1 MSKIVFALLAVNFTI
16 NASSQQ
22 VVDLEEKNPY
32 SYNGL
37 EYGYYISNESS
48 KEIKGEDFDRYE
60 LNLYVNNKS
69 GCLKLIPFRADLS
82 GNNGSNDE
90 VQIAEFNCLNATG
103 KRMTTKKGVVSAK
116 PWYSNVKIHDGDA
129 KDKFRMI
136 NAQVG
141 YAISN
146 GQTVFTKIIVI
157 VPKGESPKIN
167 CRIIDFP
174 ELQ

>member
-1 MSKIVFALLAVNFTI
+1 M
-16 NASSQQ
+16 
-22 VVDLEEKNPY
+22 
-32 SYNGL
+32 
-37 EYGYYISNESS
+37 
-48 KEIKGEDFDRYE
+48 
-60 LNLYVNNKS
+60 NNKS
-69 GCLKLIPFRADLS
+69 GCLKLIPFKADLHE
-82 GNNGSNDE
+82 NNGSSDE

-103 KRMTTKKGVVSAK
+103 KRMTTKKGIVSAK
-116 PWYSNVKIHDGDA
+116 LLYSNVKIPDGDG